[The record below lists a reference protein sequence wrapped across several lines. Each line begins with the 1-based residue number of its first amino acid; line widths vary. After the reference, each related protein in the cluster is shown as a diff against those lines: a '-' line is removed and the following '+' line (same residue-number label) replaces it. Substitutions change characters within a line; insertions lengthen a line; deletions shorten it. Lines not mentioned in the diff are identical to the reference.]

1 MDGLLKGVGQDFR
14 LMPYKVLA
22 CSKSDGF
29 MEFVPNSTTIQDLK
43 GGRGVSD
50 YLKTLVAN
58 PANPIY
64 NEFREKGYSKQQL
77 EKLAK
82 SNSEDYLNSKIIEN
96 YMLSCAGYSVMTYF
110 LGVGDR
116 HLENIMLDNI
126 GKFFHI
132 DFGFILG

>member
-1 MDGLLKGVGQDFR
+1 
-14 LMPYKVLA
+14 MPYKILA

-29 MEFVPNSTTIQDLK
+29 MEFVPNSTTIQDLNGGK
-43 GGRGVSD
+43 GFSD
-50 YLKTLVAN
+50 YLKSLVAN

-64 NEFREKGYSKQQL
+64 NEYREKGFSKQELEQL
-77 EKLAK
+77 ALEN
-82 SNSEDYLNSKIIEN
+82 SNDYLNSKIIEN

-116 HLENIMLDNI
+116 HLENIMVDHT

-132 DFGFILG
+132 DFGYILG